1 MDEQV
6 DIYIPPAVFLML
18 WNLPDRAYGISY
30 DISTWKTEDDL
41 PHGWHSYWGEFIN
54 FCKSH
59 QRLSCCMIT
68 AATYRELA
76 KELGSRD
83 YDQLQYSDWIN
94 EDTTAADAYIT
105 MVSLMSINPPGK
117 LQSTLKGIK
126 VHYLAH
132 PRGLDGSDAMRL
144 GGAYSPHLW
153 GPTPAGLVPGNVAA
167 VAPQVPLQ
175 PLPRFTKASERA
187 LNMNNWRIQ
196 PWTWS

>member
-6 DIYIPPAVFLML
+6 DVYIPPAVFLML
-18 WNLPDRAYGISY
+18 WNLPDGAYGISY
-30 DISTWKTEDDL
+30 DINTRKTEDDL
-41 PHGWHSYWGEFIN
+41 PHGWNLYRGEFRN
-54 FCKSH
+54 FYKSH
-59 QRLSCCMIT
+59 LHLSCFMIT

-76 KELGSRD
+76 KELQSRD

-132 PRGLDGSDAMRL
+132 PRGLDGSDAML
-144 GGAYSPHLW
+144 LSGAYSPHLR
-153 GPTPAGLVPGNVAA
+153 GPTPAHLVPGNIIA

-175 PLPRFTKASERA
+175 PLPRFTRASVWA
-187 LNMNNWRIQ
+187 LNMNNWRIH
-196 PWTWS
+196 P

>member
-1 MDEQV
+1 
-6 DIYIPPAVFLML
+6 ML
-18 WNLPDRAYGISY
+18 WNLPDGAYGISY
-30 DISTWKTEDDL
+30 DISTRKTEDDL
-41 PHGWHSYWGEFIN
+41 PHGWHSY
-54 FCKSH
+54 
-59 QRLSCCMIT
+59 R
-68 AATYRELA
+68 AAMYRELV

-144 GGAYSPHLW
+144 GGAYSPHLR

-196 PWTWS
+196 P